1 MNNLG
6 IKIATVRKNIG
17 MTQIEFA
24 EKLSVT
30 RQTVSRWESG
40 SVMPDL
46 DKIPDI
52 ASILGVSCDYLL
64 KDENGIQEKPAEKS
78 VSSLPGRLLKD
89 IRGKKVKLDF
99 CDDEA
104 DVDLFGK
111 VITVE
116 DFEGNWMKVT
126 AETPKGEM
134 IEKIIPLSSVL
145 SFEIMKEN

>member
-1 MNNLG
+1 
-6 IKIATVRKNIG
+6 
-17 MTQIEFA
+17 
-24 EKLSVT
+24 
-30 RQTVSRWESG
+30 
-40 SVMPDL
+40 
-46 DKIPDI
+46 
-52 ASILGVSCDYLL
+52 
-64 KDENGIQEKPAEKS
+64 
-78 VSSLPGRLLKD
+78 LPGRLLKD